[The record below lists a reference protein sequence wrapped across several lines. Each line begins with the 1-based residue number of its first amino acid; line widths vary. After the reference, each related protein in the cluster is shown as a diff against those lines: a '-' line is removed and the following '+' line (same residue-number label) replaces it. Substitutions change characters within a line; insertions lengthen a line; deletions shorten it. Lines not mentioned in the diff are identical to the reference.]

1 MTLRRAA
8 TLVAMALMAA
18 IAGGC
23 SKAPPAGAA
32 APHRHEHHPPHGGP
46 PVVLGDE
53 VYHVELVRD
62 GDSGVLQAYILDGE
76 MENFIRSSA
85 PSIEIDATFSGRTER
100 LLLAAVA
107 NPATGETVGDTSL
120 FQARA
125 DWLKATGQFDGVLR
139 SVPVRGTTFSD
150 VRFNFPRGNDT
161 DG

>member
-1 MTLRRAA
+1 
-8 TLVAMALMAA
+8 
-18 IAGGC
+18 
-23 SKAPPAGAA
+23 
-32 APHRHEHHPPHGGP
+32 
-46 PVVLGDE
+46 VLGDE